1 MECEGLT
8 DEQLKIVMEFAE
20 LVEKEFW
27 SPLLDIVSKNGSKSS
42 REIRVMAKK
51 LFEEVII
58 IEKEDVGGV

>member
-1 MECEGLT
+1 
-8 DEQLKIVMEFAE
+8 MEFAE